1 MLLENKKEHILRCVK
16 LGLNLYEAE
25 IITECTEE
33 EIEILDNDDEF
44 KKQVKQQ
51 KVLEEYDL
59 LTRQEQAIS
68 VAIDRGGSAGVQ
80 WKLERINPSRWAGKE
95 EGENPLDD
103 LELNV
108 NLVGKGNDS

>member
-1 MLLENKKEHILRCVK
+1 MFLENKKEHILRCVK

-25 IITECTEE
+25 LITECTEE
-33 EIEILDNDDEF
+33 EIEILDNDDLF

-59 LTRQEQAIS
+59 LLKQEEAIIIATS
-68 VAIDRGGSAGVQ
+68 KGNSAGAQ
-80 WKLERINPSRWAGKE
+80 WKLERINANRWAGKE
-95 EGENPLDD
+95 SEENPFDD

-108 NLVGKGNDS
+108 NLVGKGNGS